1 MGCIRMIYK
10 WSVVDIF
17 KILDFTLE
25 TDILNGHPKW
35 AQDGQRGKNTYGLG
49 SIVVNIALKEID
61 RKRSMLRGHVSSNN

>member
-1 MGCIRMIYK
+1 M
-10 WSVVDIF
+10 
-17 KILDFTLE
+17 
-25 TDILNGHPKW
+25 DILNGHPKW

>member
-1 MGCIRMIYK
+1 MIYK

-35 AQDGQRGKNTYGLG
+35 AQDGQRGKNTYGFV
-49 SIVVNIALKEID
+49 SIVINIAMKEID
-61 RKRSMLRGHVSSNN
+61 RKRSMLRRHVSSNN

>member
-1 MGCIRMIYK
+1 MIYK

-35 AQDGQRGKNTYGLG
+35 AQDGQRGKNTYGFV
-49 SIVVNIALKEID
+49 SIVINIAMKEID

>member
-1 MGCIRMIYK
+1 MIYK

-35 AQDGQRGKNTYGLG
+35 AQDGQRGKNTYGL
-49 SIVVNIALKEID
+49 V
-61 RKRSMLRGHVSSNN
+61 SMNQILQ